1 MSDRP
6 RNWAGNV
13 EYSAARVH
21 QPRSVAEVQEI
32 VRRGRSLKV
41 LGSRHSFNR
50 IADTDGELI
59 TLDRLAPVLEIDR
72 DRGTVTVDGGARYG
86 ELCAA
91 LAREGLALHNMAS
104 LPHISVAGACA
115 TATHGSG
122 DRNANLASAVAGLEL
137 VAGDGEVVA
146 ISRDRDAERLRGAAV
161 GLGAL
166 GVVTRLTLDVQ
177 PAYALRQDVY
187 EGLALD
193 RVIEELDAITG
204 SGYSVSLFT
213 RWRDDRVDQLWLKR
227 RVDEASDAED
237 AADDAPA
244 PRELFGATLATAPR
258 HPIATMPA
266 DHCTA
271 QLGARGP
278 WHERLPHFRMEFT
291 PSAGDELQT
300 DYLVPRRRAADALRA
315 VHALQERIAP
325 LLQISEIRTVAADD
339 LWMSPC
345 RGEDCVSLH
354 FTWAPDGVGVAAL
367 LPLLDAALASMDGR
381 PHWGK
386 LFDTPPARLR
396 ALYPR
401 LPDFRRLVA
410 ELDPAGKFRNAF
422 LELHLLG
429 DA

>member
-1 MSDRP
+1 MSDRL
-6 RNWAGNV
+6 RNWAGNL
-13 EYSAARVH
+13 EYAAARVH
-21 QPRSVAEVQEI
+21 HPTSVAEVREI

-59 TLDRLAPVLEIDR
+59 VLDRLPPVLEIDR

-104 LPHISVAGACA
+104 LPHISVAGASA

-122 DRNANLASAVAGLEL
+122 DRNANLASAVAGMEL

-146 ISRDRDAERLRGAAV
+146 LSRERDAERLRGAAV

-177 PAYALRQDVY
+177 PAYELRQDVY

-213 RWRDDRVDQLWLKR
+213 RWRDAAVDQLWLKR
-227 RVDEASDAED
+227 RVAD

-244 PRELFGATLATAPR
+244 PRALFGGTLADAPR
-258 HPIATMPA
+258 HPIVTMPA
-266 DHCTA
+266 GNCTA

-300 DYLVPRRRAADALRA
+300 DYLVPRRHAARALRA
-315 VHALQERIAP
+315 VHALGDRIAP
-325 LLQISEIRTVAADD
+325 LLQVSEIRTVAADD

-354 FTWAPDGVGVAAL
+354 FTWTPDGAGVAAL
-367 LPLLDAALASMDGR
+367 LPALDAALAPMGGR

-422 LELHLLG
+422 LEAHLLG
-429 DA
+429 GA

>member
-1 MSDRP
+1 MSDRL
-6 RNWAGNV
+6 RNWAGNL
-13 EYSAARVH
+13 EYAAARVH
-21 QPRSVAEVQEI
+21 RPASVAELREI

-59 TLDRLAPVLEIDR
+59 VLDALPPVLEIDR
-72 DRGTVTVDGGARYG
+72 ERGTVTVGGAARYG
-86 ELCAA
+86 DFCGA
-91 LAREGLALHNMAS
+91 LAGAGLALHNLAS

-122 DRNANLASAVAGLEL
+122 DRNANLAAAVAGMEL
-137 VAGDGEVVA
+137 VTGDGELVEL
-146 ISRDRDAERLRGAAV
+146 SRERDAERLRGAAV

-166 GVVTRLTLDVQ
+166 GVVTRVTLDVQ
-177 PAYALRQDVY
+177 PAYELRQDVY

-193 RVIEELDAITG
+193 LAIAELDAITG

-213 RWRDDRVDQLWLKR
+213 RWRDARVDQLWLKR
-227 RVDEASDAED
+227 RADDATF
-237 AADDAPA
+237 DAPA
-244 PRELFGATLATAPR
+244 PRELFGAALADAPR
-258 HPIATMPA
+258 HPIATMPP
-266 DHCTA
+266 DHCTV

-278 WHERLPHFRMEFT
+278 WHERLPHFRMDFT
-291 PSAGDELQT
+291 PSAGNELQT
-300 DYLVPRRRAADALRA
+300 DYLVPRRHAAAALRA
-315 VHALQERIAP
+315 VHALGDRIAP

-345 RGEDCVSLH
+345 RGADCVSIH
-354 FTWAPDGVGVAAL
+354 FTWLRDDAGVAAL
-367 LPLLDAALASMDGR
+367 LPALDAALAPMEGR

-401 LPDFRRLVA
+401 LADFRRLVA

-422 LELHLLG
+422 LDAYVLG
-429 DA
+429 GG